1 MAMIDAANRPKM
13 EDVYP
18 YIKESIRD
26 GGQFVIFPRGT
37 SMNPTIYE
45 DKDCVVLVQADEPA
59 RYDIVLYKR
68 KSGRF
73 ILHRI
78 MKIKDGNYTMC
89 GDNQYIFEEGIKRE
103 QILAVVSEVRKE
115 DGSIFDINKIHAD
128 GRRFAANPIKRLRRL
143 SHRIKTFFK
152 GDSN

>member
-1 MAMIDAANRPKM
+1 MIDVSNRPKM
-13 EDVYP
+13 EDIYP
-18 YIKESIRD
+18 YLAESIRD

-45 DKDCVVLVQADEPA
+45 DRDCVALVEAKELCV
-59 RYDIVLYKR
+59 YDIVLYKR
-68 KSGRF
+68 QNGRF

-115 DGSIFDINKIHAD
+115 DGRVFDRSKIHAD
-128 GRRFAANPIKRLRRL
+128 GKRFSKSLIKKLRRIK
-143 SHRIKTFFK
+143 HRFKTMIKGEK
-152 GDSN
+152 R

>member
-1 MAMIDAANRPKM
+1 MAMIDVTNRPKM

-59 RYDIVLYKR
+59 
-68 KSGRF
+68 S
-73 ILHRI
+73 
-78 MKIKDGNYTMC
+78 
-89 GDNQYIFEEGIKRE
+89 
-103 QILAVVSEVRKE
+103 
-115 DGSIFDINKIHAD
+115 
-128 GRRFAANPIKRLRRL
+128 
-143 SHRIKTFFK
+143 
-152 GDSN
+152 